1 MQANKILIVRFSS
14 IGDVLLVSPL
24 LRALAKQAAH
34 LQVQFVTKRAFAPLL
49 ENSPYLKKIHS
60 FSKDFDEC
68 IEDLKAENFD
78 LIIDLHNNLRS
89 KRLSQALAVKTVR
102 FNKINL
108 RKLMAVYFKA
118 LGALPQQHIVERYF
132 EPLKELSVLPDEK
145 GLELFIAEKDR
156 VSFDGLFT
164 APASKFIAL
173 VIGGSYETKQI
184 PYSKLSACIQYANLP
199 VVLMGG
205 PDDTATAEKLRRE
218 FPKCYDAVG
227 KLSLM
232 QSASLISQAE
242 WVITGDTGLMHMA
255 SAFDRK
261 IISVW
266 GNTIPEFGMSPYKP
280 QPDNIVLEVKDLPC
294 RPCSKL
300 GYHSCPAGHF
310 RCMNDI
316 DLSSVKQLL

>member
-1 MQANKILIVRFSS
+1 MQVNKILIVRFSS

-24 LRALAKQAAH
+24 LRALA
-34 LQVQFVTKRAFAPLL
+34 LQSPHIEVHFVTKRAFLPLL
-49 ENSPYLKKIHS
+49 ENNPNLKKIHC

-68 IEDLKAENFD
+68 LADLNAEKFD

-89 KRLSQALAVKTVR
+89 KRLSQALAVKTTR

-118 LGALPQQHIVERYF
+118 LGVLPQQHIVERYF
-132 EPLKELSVLPDEK
+132 ETLKELSVVPDEK
-145 GLELFIAEKDR
+145 GLDLFIAEKDR
-156 VSFDGLFT
+156 VSFDTLFNT
-164 APASKFIAL
+164 PTTKFIAL

-184 PYSKLSACIQYANLP
+184 PYSKLAECIQYANLP

-205 PDDTATAEKLRRE
+205 PDDTAIAGKLHKE
-218 FPKCYDAVG
+218 FPTCYDAVG
-227 KLSLM
+227 KLNLM

-266 GNTIPEFGMSPYKP
+266 GNTIPEFGMSPYKAHP
-280 QPDNIVLEVKDLPC
+280 ENKVLQVKDLPC